1 MNVYITNL
9 AAFLPGEPVS
19 NDNMEAVLGM
29 VGNKPSRARRMVL
42 RSNGITSRHYV
53 VDPKTGQ
60 ATHTNAQLAA
70 EAVRGLKNS
79 SFSLD
84 EIECLACGTT
94 MSDQLMPNHGS
105 MVHGEL
111 GCPPCEVVSP
121 GGVCLSSLTAMKYAY
136 LGVKSGEFKKVVSCG
151 SEIPSA
157 LMRAQYYEEELDAQI
172 AALAHRPE
180 IAFEKDFLR
189 WMLSDGAGA
198 ALIEPK
204 PAAKGLSLRIDW
216 IIERSYANE
225 QAACMYSGAIKQ
237 PDGSLKGWLSVE
249 PKQWLDQSIFAVKQ
263 DVKQLNE
270 HIMPYTVERGIKDV
284 LKVHP
289 KLKASQIDWFLPH
302 YSSHYFRERAYNSLV
317 AANFEIPYE
326 KWFTN
331 LATKGNTGSA
341 SIYIILEELFHS
353 GKLKPG
359 QRLLCYVPESG
370 RFNTGFMHLTVV
382 TPDA

>member
-1 MNVYITNL
+1 VNVYITNL
-9 AAFLPGEPVS
+9 AAFMPGKPVS
-19 NDNMEAVLGM
+19 NDEMEAVLGM
-29 VGNKPSRARRMVL
+29 VGQKPSRARRMVL
-42 RSNGITSRHYV
+42 RSNGISSRHYV
-53 VDPKTGQ
+53 VDPKTGK

-70 EAVRGLKNS
+70 EAVRGLKKNGAN
-79 SFSLD
+79 LD
-84 EIECLACGTT
+84 DIDCLACGTT
-94 MSDQLMPNHGS
+94 MADQLMPNHGS

-111 GCPPCEVVSP
+111 GLPPCEVVSP
-121 GGVCLSSLTAMKYAY
+121 AGVCLSSLTAMKYAY
-136 LGVKSGEFKKVVSCG
+136 LGIKCGEFKKAVSTG
-151 SEIPSA
+151 SEIPST
-157 LMRAQYYEEELDAQI
+157 LMRSQYYEEELDAQI

-198 ALIEPK
+198 ALLEPK
-204 PAAKGLSLRIDW
+204 PAATGYSLRIDW
-216 IIERSYANE
+216 IVERSYANE
-225 QAACMYSGAIKQ
+225 QAACMYSGGIKQ

-249 PKQWLDQSIFAVKQ
+249 PKEWLDNSIFAVKQ

-289 KLKASQIDWFLPH
+289 GLKASEIDWFLPH

-331 LATKGNTGSA
+331 LPTKGNTGSA

-353 GKLKPG
+353 GNLRPG

-382 TPDA
+382 SPDA